1 MATYGVSGSSTYSVS
16 LSGLDQ
22 MMSVIPDNLANQIS
36 ARNVRDI
43 VLTLYTDIT
52 GVSSSIN
59 NASASVIYYDNPDIT
74 GGDFGGIP
82 GGSSFSNVDLQTLFD
97 NLLYKY
103 YAPVLSLSLSSD
115 KLEYGN
121 TSSVVLGWSYTRKSL
136 TPSSAVFLKPV
147 SAVWNGVPNGNVY
160 SYVSSL
166 GYDQSASS
174 PLQSVTPAINTT
186 NVFTFSVVD
195 STATTQVS
203 ATLSYSLKRFW
214 GALPSSSTLT
224 STASNSGFAYS
235 DVSSLS
241 GELNTSYVMSV
252 TISATNQYPVL
263 VWPTNAVDLTSN
275 PPVVRINGM
284 GDNNWVKTRTNVIFT
299 NQFGY
304 TASYDVWRYGN
315 LKYSSAEYELT

>member
-22 MMSVIPDNLANQIS
+22 MMAVIPDNLANQIS

-59 NASASVIYYDNPDIT
+59 NASASVIFYDNPNIM
-74 GGDFGGIP
+74 GGDFGGLT
-82 GGSSFSNVDLQTLFD
+82 GGSSFNNVDLQTLFD
-97 NLLYKY
+97 QLLYKY
-103 YAPVLSLSLSSD
+103 YPPVLALTLSSNT
-115 KLEYGN
+115 LEYGN

-136 TPSSAVFLKPV
+136 APSIAAFSKP
-147 SAVWNGVPNGNVY
+147 STAAWNGLPNGNVY
-160 SYVSSL
+160 TYVSSL

-174 PLQSVTPAINTT
+174 PVQSVTPAVNTT
-186 NVFTFSVVD
+186 NIFTFSVTD
-195 STATTQVS
+195 TTATTQVS

-214 GALPSSSTLT
+214 GALLSSNALT
-224 STASNSGFAYS
+224 STASNSGFAFS
-235 DVSSLS
+235 DIS
-241 GELNTSYVMSV
+241 GLTGDLTSGYVMSV

-284 GDNNWVKTRTNVIFT
+284 GDNNWVKTRSNVIFT